1 MKDPKVKGSDRQ
13 MTLLSRAHRVT
24 PVSWKPAH
32 RDQCELTP
40 VEEMHSGHVD
50 KAKGFSSKKEAL
62 NTLTKI
68 LLGSSQPVFLSNL
81 ESVVQGSLQ

>member
-1 MKDPKVKGSDRQ
+1 MKDPRVRGSDRQ

-32 RDQCELTP
+32 RDQGELAP

-50 KAKGFSSKKEAL
+50 KAKGFSSKKKPSTPSQKYFLEAA
-62 NTLTKI
+62 
-68 LLGSSQPVFLSNL
+68 SQSF
-81 ESVVQGSLQ
+81 VQT

>member
-1 MKDPKVKGSDRQ
+1 MKP
-13 MTLLSRAHRVT
+13 LSRAHRVT

-32 RDQCELTP
+32 FDQWELAR

-50 KAKGFSSKKEAL
+50 KAKGFSSKREAL

-68 LLGSSQPVFLSNL
+68 LLGSSQPVLSSNL
-81 ESVVQGSLQ
+81 ESVVQESLQ

>member
-32 RDQCELTP
+32 RDQGELAP

-50 KAKGFSSKKEAL
+50 KAKGFSSKKDAL

-68 LLGSSQPVFLSNL
+68 LLGRSQPIFRSNL
-81 ESVVQGSLQ
+81 ESVEQGSLQ